1 MACPGRQVLF
11 TPVSV
16 RYLSGWFEAWEHTI
30 SGRDKQRLARARA
43 VKAAE
48 AARARRQRRTRIA
61 LGTALLA
68 IAAGFVT
75 LTMTLDGQ
83 DKTKNDT
90 AEQPGLLTTAP
101 PWPPQ
106 TEGLSVRLAALD
118 FPPVGDESYHAHI
131 LLSVFRDG
139 TPVEVPANIG
149 FGPDGSHSSL
159 HTHTPDGVIH
169 MEADDPFPYEL
180 GQLFQ
185 VWGVAFGPDRL
196 GGDVAA
202 GDKKVFV
209 YVNGKLA
216 PPGPVAMKDKDNVVV
231 AYGTAD
237 SFPKLP
243 DDAALNRA

>member
-1 MACPGRQVLF
+1 M
-11 TPVSV
+11 
-16 RYLSGWFEAWEHTI
+16 
-30 SGRDKQRLARARA
+30 SGREKQRAARARA

-48 AARARRQRRTRIA
+48 AARARRQRRARIA
-61 LGTALLA
+61 IGTALLA
-68 IAAGFVT
+68 VAAGFVV
-75 LTMTLDGQ
+75 LTVALDST
-83 DKTKNDT
+83 DKPKSDS
-90 AEQPGLLTTAP
+90 AQQSGLLTTAP

-106 TEGLSVRLAALD
+106 TEGLATRLAALD
-118 FPPVGDESYHAHI
+118 FPPGGDESYHAHI

-139 TPVEVPANIG
+139 APVEVPANIG
-149 FGPDGSHSSL
+149 FGSDGSHSSL

-209 YVNGKLA
+209 YVNGKPA
-216 PPGPVAMKDKDNVVV
+216 PPGPALMKDKDNVVV

-243 DDAALNRA
+243 DNTALDRA